1 MEKWF
6 VINKG
11 ADFEK
16 LGKEF
21 GISPVTAR
29 LIRNRE
35 VIGEAA
41 FERYLNGS
49 LKDLYDPHLLKDAD
63 RLTDILKVKIE
74 EQKPIRII
82 GDYDIDGV
90 MSTYILYRGI
100 QHCGGN
106 VSTQIPDRM
115 KDGYGINENLI
126 DQAKRDGMD
135 TILTCDNGIAAI
147 SEIAHAKELGMT
159 VLVTD
164 HHEIPYTEEN
174 GEKQFLRS
182 NADAIVNPK
191 QQECA
196 YPFKELCGAAVAW
209 KVLQVLYEK
218 MGFALEETYE
228 FLENVAFATVGDVM
242 DLTDENRILVK
253 EGLNRIHR
261 TKNPGM
267 RALIFQNHLEP
278 EQINAYHFGFVL
290 GPCIN
295 ASGRLDTAKL
305 SLSLFLQGE
314 EEAAKTARELVELN
328 QQRKD
333 MTADGV
339 EEAKRV
345 VEEHY
350 MSDKVLVIY
359 LPQVHE
365 SLAGIIAGRIREAYH
380 KPVFVLT
387 KAEEGVKGSGR
398 SIEEYSMYE
407 ELCKCRELLEK
418 FGGHPMAGSERIGF
432 ANSKAGLLEN
442 AYYILAPAP
451 QVPAAKI
458 AEFQGL
464 VTSMGAI
471 PLQVESQKHDYVT
484 AAVSHLPHIVAAA
497 LVHLVQDHDDA
508 QGLMKSIAAG
518 GFKDITRIA
527 SSSPVMWEQICMTNT
542 VNISRLLQDYID
554 ALGVVQKELQEHDS
568 ASLYTFFDGARAYRD
583 SFIDAGSGP
592 IKKDYSIR
600 LDIPDEAG
608 SIAAVSTLL
617 ALNNISIKNIGIV
630 HNREAQEGVLRI
642 EFYEEDSITK
652 AIQLLNRRGYVTHI

>member
-41 FERYLNGS
+41 FERYLYGS

-100 QHCGGN
+100 KHCGGN

-278 EQINAYHFGFVL
+278 EQVNAYHFGFVL

-365 SLAGIIAGRIREAYH
+365 SLAGIIAGRIREACH
-380 KPVFVLT
+380 KPTFVLT
-387 KAEEGVKGSGR
+387 KSEDGVKGSGR
-398 SIEEYSMYE
+398 SIEAYSMYE
-407 ELCKCRELLEK
+407 ELCKCQELFTK
-418 FGGHPMAGSERIGF
+418 FGGHPMA
-432 ANSKAGLLEN
+432 AGLSLPEANVEIFREKIN
-442 AYYILAPAP
+442 ACCGLTEEDFIP
-451 QVPAAKI
+451 KI
-458 AEFQGL
+458 KIDIPMP
-464 VTSMGAI
+464 VDYPDI
-471 PLQVESQKHDYVT
+471 PLVNELLLLEPFGKANVKPQFADKNLGIDR
-484 AAVSHLPHIVAAA
+484 AVVVGKNQNVLK
-497 LVHLVQDHDDA
+497 LTLKTER
-508 QGLMKSIAAG
+508 GKSISAVYFGDVEEFREYYGRKYGENEVQQAFLG
-518 GFKDITRIA
+518 RTNGIRMSVVYYPEINRYQGNE
-527 SSSPVMWEQICMTNT
+527 SIQI
-542 VNISRLLQDYID
+542 V
-554 ALGVVQKELQEHDS
+554 
-568 ASLYTFFDGARAYRD
+568 
-583 SFIDAGSGP
+583 
-592 IKKDYSIR
+592 
-600 LDIPDEAG
+600 
-608 SIAAVSTLL
+608 
-617 ALNNISIKNIGIV
+617 IKNY
-630 HNREAQEGVLRI
+630 Q
-642 EFYEEDSITK
+642 
-652 AIQLLNRRGYVTHI
+652 

>member
-16 LGKEF
+16 LGKKF

-41 FERYLNGS
+41 FEKYLHGT
-49 LKDLYDPHLLKDAD
+49 LKDLYNPHLLKDVEI
-63 RLTDILKVKIE
+63 LTEILKTKIE
-74 EQKPIRII
+74 EQKPVRII

-90 MSTYILYRGI
+90 MSTYILYQGI
-100 QHCGGN
+100 RHCGGN

-126 DQAKRDGMD
+126 DQAKKDGMD

-164 HHEIPYTEEN
+164 HHEIPYIEEN
-174 GEKQFLRS
+174 GEKQFLSS

-191 QQECA
+191 QRECA

-253 EGLNRIHR
+253 EGLKRIRH

-278 EQINAYHFGFVL
+278 EQVNAYHFGFVL

-314 EEAAKTARELVELN
+314 EDAAKTARELVELN

-339 EEAKRV
+339 EEAKHV

-359 LPQVHE
+359 LPKVHE
-365 SLAGIIAGRIREAYH
+365 SLAGIIAGRIRE
-380 KPVFVLT
+380 V
-387 KAEEGVKGSGR
+387 
-398 SIEEYSMYE
+398 
-407 ELCKCRELLEK
+407 
-418 FGGHPMAGSERIGF
+418 
-432 ANSKAGLLEN
+432 
-442 AYYILAPAP
+442 
-451 QVPAAKI
+451 
-458 AEFQGL
+458 
-464 VTSMGAI
+464 
-471 PLQVESQKHDYVT
+471 
-484 AAVSHLPHIVAAA
+484 
-497 LVHLVQDHDDA
+497 
-508 QGLMKSIAAG
+508 
-518 GFKDITRIA
+518 
-527 SSSPVMWEQICMTNT
+527 
-542 VNISRLLQDYID
+542 
-554 ALGVVQKELQEHDS
+554 
-568 ASLYTFFDGARAYRD
+568 
-583 SFIDAGSGP
+583 
-592 IKKDYSIR
+592 
-600 LDIPDEAG
+600 
-608 SIAAVSTLL
+608 
-617 ALNNISIKNIGIV
+617 
-630 HNREAQEGVLRI
+630 
-642 EFYEEDSITK
+642 
-652 AIQLLNRRGYVTHI
+652 